1 MGYRTDPKHS
11 STRIIWNN
19 VVTWILLWYE
29 HQLATFVPSTDGT
42 AQIHPSSYAMV
53 YLQAVIPL
61 FIHECRSH
69 VYKAVKEWI
78 VSRKRST
85 QVKALGEHI
94 VGLFKHLAVEMTAT
108 SSLSQATTLLSSVIV
123 ILSSTTIPVESFDM
137 QSPVREHR
145 DHNAM
150 KTIARS
156 LYDLK
161 KNLASSMRIR
171 TRQDL
176 EERVGEVME
185 LNDKESKQSFIGNLV
200 AKDVI
205 DQLTNSMP
213 FSYTY
218 LYSINATEKKGVLH
232 THIIHDAELDDEGEI
247 CPVFAG
253 YFTTTVSLPYNSGSI
268 MNPLHCM
275 EAADYLST
283 TWLPKTSLWSR
294 AAIDLLQLLTKLLI
308 FGNNQHAEGII
319 KYIKA
324 HPDLKLHCQQMAT
337 YLHWQWTNIE
347 LTSKQ
352 LVLDYKNLNASIER
366 KKIKHDKKLNKS
378 TTATADSIENERLNN
393 TDAGWGIS
401 AAYQGVR
408 GDRQLKQELEDAFVI
423 ELSRTNKRNNNTQTY
438 AILKAFVEGPD
449 CGNGHL
455 NGLGYGKFGEYM
467 DGHRTIPLQPKNKAA
482 LISFVKHYAPS

>member
-1 MGYRTDPKHS
+1 M
-11 STRIIWNN
+11 
-19 VVTWILLWYE
+19 
-29 HQLATFVPSTDGT
+29 
-42 AQIHPSSYAMV
+42 
-53 YLQAVIPL
+53 
-61 FIHECRSH
+61 
-69 VYKAVKEWI
+69 
-78 VSRKRST
+78 
-85 QVKALGEHI
+85 
-94 VGLFKHLAVEMTAT
+94 
-108 SSLSQATTLLSSVIV
+108 IV

-308 FGNNQHAEGII
+308 FGNNQLPNVTGTPNGALTPRPIVQGRRVSC
-319 KYIKA
+319 A
-324 HPDLKLHCQQMAT
+324 SKL
-337 YLHWQWTNIE
+337 
-347 LTSKQ
+347 SSS
-352 LVLDYKNLNASIER
+352 LN
-366 KKIKHDKKLNKS
+366 
-378 TTATADSIENERLNN
+378 TAT
-393 TDAGWGIS
+393 
-401 AAYQGVR
+401 
-408 GDRQLKQELEDAFVI
+408 
-423 ELSRTNKRNNNTQTY
+423 
-438 AILKAFVEGPD
+438 
-449 CGNGHL
+449 
-455 NGLGYGKFGEYM
+455 
-467 DGHRTIPLQPKNKAA
+467 
-482 LISFVKHYAPS
+482 